1 MKSEKKNKKGGDKMS
16 TTDKGVLIF
25 NEWFEASRELS
36 SIEFKKLFMA
46 MYNYQ
51 AYGTEPP
58 QFKSKTK
65 PVASIVFPC
74 LKRRMDG
81 ARFARFGADPVWEP
95 ARVESPTPEAKEK
108 KKKEKY
114 STEKKSTYARESE
127 GDSWDEFFELAARK
141 ALGEQK

>member
-1 MKSEKKNKKGGDKMS
+1 MS

-51 AYGTEPP
+51 VNGTEPP
-58 QFKSKTK
+58 QFKSKTQ

-81 ARFARFGADPVWEP
+81 AKFARFGADPSWVP
-95 ARVESPTPEAKEK
+95 SRVEPQTPETKEK
-108 KKKEKY
+108 NKKEKY
-114 STEKKSTYARESE
+114 SIEKKSTYPRESE
-127 GDSWDEFFELAARK
+127 KDSWEEFFELAARNGLK
-141 ALGEQK
+141 DHQK